1 MYELR
6 EKNPDKKFYPA
17 YEKQLCPNMKKITLE
32 TVADALE
39 NMTYEV
45 KLTEEVI
52 DKANAPLKRML
63 EY

>member
-1 MYELR
+1 
-6 EKNPDKKFYPA
+6 
-17 YEKQLCPNMKKITLE
+17 MKKITLE
-32 TVADALE
+32 SVVDSLE
-39 NMTYEV
+39 NMKYEV